1 MITKGI
7 PESDLFFYYDSL
19 AIENGTVQKNEVV
32 VSARDLRGAILEKL
46 QRYGVGPGRIDS
58 IPATL
63 SAVLYA
69 MEQGKWA
76 RAQHDSLT
84 LSCLYTKCV
93 SLNFGFFKFRLF
105 ISIFLLFCD
114 YFVTCSLRSYL

>member
-1 MITKGI
+1 MISSGI
-7 PESDLFFYYDSL
+7 PESDLFFFYHSL
-19 AIENGTVQKNEVV
+19 AIEKGTVQKNEVV

-46 QRYGVGPGRIDS
+46 PRYGVGPGRIDS

-76 RAQHDSLT
+76 RAQHDSWT
-84 LSCLYTKCV
+84 LACLYKTCL
-93 SLNFGFFKFRLF
+93 SGFWNF
-105 ISIFLLFCD
+105 
-114 YFVTCSLRSYL
+114 